1 METFHSISW
10 GQHIEKQEIFTK
22 PECNESN
29 FKALTLHQNNLCKES
44 KVGLFLL
51 SLEKMNKILQINE
64 AKSECDTMRRSFVH
78 FITR

>member
-22 PECNESN
+22 PEHSESN
-29 FKALTLHQNNLCKES
+29 FKVLTLHQNNLCKES

-64 AKSECDTMRRSFVH
+64 AKSECDTTRRSSVH

>member
-22 PECNESN
+22 PEHNESN
-29 FKALTLHQNNLCKES
+29 FKVLTLHQNNLCKES
-44 KVGLFLL
+44 KVGLILL
-51 SLEKMNKILQINE
+51 SLEKMNKILRSE
-64 AKSECDTMRRSFVH
+64 AKSECDTTRRGSVH